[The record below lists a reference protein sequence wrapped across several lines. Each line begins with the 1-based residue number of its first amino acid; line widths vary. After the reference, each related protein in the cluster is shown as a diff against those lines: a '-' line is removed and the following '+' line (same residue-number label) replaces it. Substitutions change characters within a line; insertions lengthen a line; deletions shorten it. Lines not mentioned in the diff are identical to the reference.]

1 MEKAFGLHIDKNFP
15 FVKDANVLL
24 GISGGIDSVALCH
37 LLARSDVNF
46 SLAHCNFRLRG
57 SDSDQDEKF
66 VKSLS
71 KSLNKTLFV
80 KSFNTI
86 HTAEQEGISIQMAA
100 RDLRYAWFL
109 QLMSEKKFDYLMTA
123 HHADDNLE
131 TFLINLSRGSG
142 LKGLCG
148 IPEKEN
154 QIIRPLLR
162 FSRLDIE
169 NFAIDN
175 KLTWRTDQSNDDQ
188 KYLRNQ
194 IRKQITPRLKEL
206 HPKFLH
212 SFQTSIDNLKGSQ
225 SIVEEK
231 MNEVLKSIVRTDK
244 ADSDHLIRFD
254 LKKLEP
260 YTDQD
265 SYLYE
270 LFYKYGFRNWADIR
284 SLCKAQSG
292 KQVLSNTHR
301 LVKHGKDLILG
312 EILTLTKE
320 DSFEISKGQQILH
333 LDQFQLVFDPK
344 DKPDA
349 KSTLAT
355 FDKDLLRFPLLVR
368 KWKKGDYFYPIG
380 MKGRK
385 KLSKYFKDEK
395 FSLFQKENIWLLC
408 SGNDVIWVIGKRI
421 DDRYKITD
429 QTNNIYHI
437 VIQQ

>member
-1 MEKAFGLHIDKNFP
+1 MEKAFGLHIDNHFP
-15 FVKDANVLL
+15 FIKDANVLL
-24 GISGGIDSVALCH
+24 GISGGIDSVVLCH
-37 LLARSDVNF
+37 LLDRYDIKF
-46 SLAHCNFRLRG
+46 SLAHCNFKLRG
-57 SDSDQDEKF
+57 EDSDQDEIF

-71 KSLNKTLFV
+71 ESLKKTLFV
-80 KSFNTI
+80 NTFNTI

-109 QLMSEKKFDYLMTA
+109 QLMAEKKFDYLMTA

-175 KLTWRTDQSNDDQ
+175 QLTWRTDQSNDDQ

-206 HPKFLH
+206 HPQFLH

-231 MNEVLKSIVRTDK
+231 MNAVLESIVRTDQ
-244 ADSDHLIRFD
+244 ADSEHLIRFD

-270 LFYKYGFRNWADIR
+270 LFYKYGFRNWTDIR

-301 LVKHGKDLILG
+301 LVKHGQELILG
-312 EILTLTKE
+312 EILTPTKE
-320 DSFEISKGQQILH
+320 DSFEISEGQQILH
-333 LDQFQLVFDPK
+333 LDHFQLVFDPK
-344 DKPDA
+344 DQPYS

-355 FDKDLLRFPLLVR
+355 FDKDLLRFPLIVR

-380 MKGRK
+380 MKGKK

-408 SGNDVIWVIGKRI
+408 SGNDVIWVIGKRT

>member
-1 MEKAFGLHIDKNFP
+1 
-15 FVKDANVLL
+15 
-24 GISGGIDSVALCH
+24 
-37 LLARSDVNF
+37 
-46 SLAHCNFRLRG
+46 
-57 SDSDQDEKF
+57 
-66 VKSLS
+66 
-71 KSLNKTLFV
+71 
-80 KSFNTI
+80 
-86 HTAEQEGISIQMAA
+86 
-100 RDLRYAWFL
+100 
-109 QLMSEKKFDYLMTA
+109 
-123 HHADDNLE
+123 
-131 TFLINLSRGSG
+131 
-142 LKGLCG
+142 
-148 IPEKEN
+148 
-154 QIIRPLLR
+154 
-162 FSRLDIE
+162 
-169 NFAIDN
+169 
-175 KLTWRTDQSNDDQ
+175 
-188 KYLRNQ
+188 
-194 IRKQITPRLKEL
+194 
-206 HPKFLH
+206 
-212 SFQTSIDNLKGSQ
+212 
-225 SIVEEK
+225 VEEK
-231 MNEVLKSIVRTDK
+231 MKEVLESIVRTDK
-244 ADSDHLIRFD
+244 DDSENLIRFD

-301 LVKHGKDLILG
+301 LVKHGQDLILG
-312 EILTLTKE
+312 EISTRTKE
-320 DSFEISKGQQILH
+320 DSFEISKGDQILQ
-333 LDQFQLVFDPK
+333 LDQFQLVFDIK
-344 DKPDA
+344 DEPDT
-349 KSTLAT
+349 KSTLAS